1 MKFWNNKLIKPD
13 IVLKKEI
20 DGTEQTF
27 IIDTKWKLIDS
38 NKPSDND
45 LKQMYVYNMYWD
57 SFKSILLYPTNTE
70 QITEYGK
77 FHKGRDEDNLCKLGF
92 LKVYEGL
99 SDNIKL
105 KESIYKEIN
114 HLLE

>member
-1 MKFWNNKLIKPD
+1 M
-13 IVLKKEI
+13 
-20 DGTEQTF
+20 
-27 IIDTKWKLIDS
+27 
-38 NKPSDND
+38 
-45 LKQMYVYNMYWD
+45 
-57 SFKSILLYPTNTE
+57 YPTNTE